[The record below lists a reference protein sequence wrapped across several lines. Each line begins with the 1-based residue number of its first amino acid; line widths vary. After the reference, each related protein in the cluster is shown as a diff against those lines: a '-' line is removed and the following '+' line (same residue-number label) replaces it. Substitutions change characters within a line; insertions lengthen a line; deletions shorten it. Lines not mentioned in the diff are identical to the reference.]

1 MLQYISL
8 AKSKGVVG
16 DCESKRSWRQISEL
30 TDRNFIQ
37 GGMVWVM
44 LQKKQKPNT
53 VQDAI
58 T

>member
-44 LQKKQKPNT
+44 LPKKQKPHAAQNT
-53 VQDAI
+53 I